1 MVSMGFATIENIN
14 YVFTHGYSTAFVRM
28 FLSVPA
34 HATFGVVM
42 GYFIGKAKFDSA
54 NSFKYLF
61 IGLLVAVLFH
71 GTFDFFIFL
80 QANEA
85 IKAYVSDGLL
95 FAGAVVS
102 YIIAIFLSRK
112 QIRLHR
118 QISKQLFKPD
128 PDQYV

>member
-1 MVSMGFATIENIN
+1 
-14 YVFTHGYSTAFVRM
+14 
-28 FLSVPA
+28 
-34 HATFGVVM
+34 M
-42 GYFIGKAKFDSA
+42 GYFIGKAKFDKT

-95 FAGAVVS
+95 FAGAIVS
-102 YIIAIFLSRK
+102 YIIAIILSRK
-112 QIRLHR
+112 HLRLH
-118 QISKQLFKPD
+118 QQLSKQLFKPD
-128 PDQYV
+128 PNQNV